1 MRIVYI
7 TPRINDEG
15 GVPRVLSVKA
25 SYLSDVLGY
34 EVHIL
39 TQNHGNAPLFYDFS
53 DKIKLHDMIL
63 SGNKLQYLFQY
74 KKALKSFVKSIN
86 PDVIIVSDN
95 GLKGFFVP
103 WLLKTSIPIIFE
115 SHGSRFMEESQCK
128 SGFLERIK
136 REIIA
141 NLKIK
146 GARSFH
152 KFMVLSE
159 ESKKEWNLDNAAI
172 IPNPNWF
179 LDEKISNLNHKTAI
193 SVSRH
198 SYEKGLDRLLQIWQ
212 KVTQKH
218 SDWILAVYGKWDEK
232 NTYQKLAKE
241 LNIEENV
248 RFFEPVKNIQEK
260 YQEASLYL
268 MTSRFEG
275 FPMVLIEAMA
285 SGLPCVAFDCPVG
298 PRALIE
304 NSYNGFL
311 IEENN
316 IDAFSDK
323 VIKLIENNTLAK
335 EIGQHASKSVQ
346 KYNIDVVMKEWNAL
360 FQSIVGKH

>member
-1 MRIVYI
+1 MRILYI

-25 SYLSDVLGY
+25 SYLSDILGY

-39 TQNHGNAPLFYDFS
+39 TQNKGNAPLFYDFS

-63 SGNKLQYLFQY
+63 WGNKLHYLFQY
-74 KKALKSFVKSIN
+74 KKALKWHVKSIK
-86 PDVIIVSDN
+86 PDIIIISDN

-115 SHGSRFMEESQCK
+115 SHGSRFMEENQSK
-128 SGFLERIK
+128 SGFFGHIK
-136 REIIA
+136 DKIIS

-146 GARSFH
+146 GAKTFH

-159 ESKKEWNLDNAAI
+159 ESKNEWGLSNVQI

-179 LDEKISNLNHKTAI
+179 SVEKIANLNSKTAI

-212 KVTQKH
+212 KVIQKH
-218 SDWILAVYGKWDEK
+218 PDWILVVYGKWDENK
-232 NTYQKLAKE
+232 TYQKLAKE
-241 LNIEENV
+241 LRIAENI
-248 RFFEPVKNIQEK
+248 RFFEPVKNIQEQ

-304 NSYNGFL
+304 NNQNGFL
-311 IEENN
+311 IEDND
-316 IDAFSDK
+316 IDAFSTK
-323 VIKLIENNTLAK
+323 VIELIENNTLAK
-335 EIGQHASKSVQ
+335 EIGQNAIQSVQ
-346 KYNIDVVMKEWNAL
+346 KYNIDVVMKEWDAL
-360 FQSIVGKH
+360 FQSIVSKR